1 MDRYAVY
8 PDISPGY
15 VVFDTLSERIVALY
29 RDVANAE
36 RAARRLNA
44 PPLTGS
50 RVRPIGADAESDFS
64 R

>member
-15 VVFDTLSERIVALY
+15 VVLDTLSERIVALY
-29 RDVANAE
+29 RDVRTAQ

-44 PPLTGS
+44 PAPVGS
-50 RVRPIGADAESDFS
+50 RVRPVGENAETDPGQ
-64 R
+64 